1 MSGRPPKSTRQRVSS
16 VCVRLCVDPSGVE
29 GMKQLS
35 ESLKETADTEEKV
48 QTSSHLASSPGS
60 FGTRLLHA
68 LILLTQTVS
77 SSSLTG
83 ASSLGGAREAG
94 VTLGRA
100 ADMP

>member
-1 MSGRPPKSTRQRVSS
+1 MGGPPSVHINVSL
-16 VCVRLCVDPSGVE
+16 LCVDPSGVE

-35 ESLKETADTEEKV
+35 QSLKETADTEEKV
-48 QTSSHLASSPGS
+48 QTSSHLASSL

-68 LILLTQTVS
+68 SILLTQTVS

-94 VTLGRA
+94 VTLRGA